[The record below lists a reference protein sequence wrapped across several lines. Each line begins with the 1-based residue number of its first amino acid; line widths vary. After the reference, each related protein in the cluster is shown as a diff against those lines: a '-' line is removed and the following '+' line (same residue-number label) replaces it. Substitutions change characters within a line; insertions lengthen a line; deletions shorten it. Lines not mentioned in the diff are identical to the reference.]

1 MSSRNIPDIERQLTI
16 DDAGVKLS
24 LEVNSQLVSQAIDVY
39 INLKVNQLASIRHD
53 KALQG
58 EVRNRMCQKA
68 DGTFLWVALVF
79 KELQKVGKYDV
90 LAVLDEVPKELTPL
104 YDRMMSHILRLERRD
119 PEFCRL
125 MLSTA
130 TLAYRPLHW
139 LEL

>member
-1 MSSRNIPDIERQLTI
+1 
-16 DDAGVKLS
+16 
-24 LEVNSQLVSQAIDVY
+24 
-39 INLKVNQLASIRHD
+39 
-53 KALQG
+53 
-58 EVRNRMCQKA
+58 CQKA

-139 LEL
+139 LELRMLAGLQDRHFDFTDIERIIHLCGSFLTTREGYV